1 MSPNN
6 DRGTVTWPLPSDK
19 DAAGDN
25 CVSGLFRL
33 ARTATRRVS
42 KTHNLASSH
51 SKQGRENL
59 QGVSIEGFALGG
71 RYRNDNDLI

>member
-6 DRGTVTWPLPSDK
+6 NRGTVTWPLPSDK

-42 KTHNLASSH
+42 KTHNLMPFH
-51 SKQGRENL
+51 SNR
-59 QGVSIEGFALGG
+59 GG
-71 RYRNDNDLI
+71 KTCEAYQPRS